1 LRLAS
6 TGLYAPEGLNIQRAK
21 LIAAPR
27 KPKALRKGAK
37 VAVFAPASPSEQL
50 EVTAGLAELRRLG
63 YEFTPV
69 QFPGSEG
76 YFAGSTPAR
85 LDAFVKAARHPE
97 IAALVALRG
106 GYGATY
112 LLDHNL
118 AAQLL
123 EPKCVIGF
131 SDLTSLQTYL
141 WQTCGWVTFHGPMV
155 TAGLNR
161 GADDSHGYDEDS
173 FLQAVGNANSGWEI
187 SLLGKSLVK
196 GVAEGPLLG
205 GCLTLLQTTI
215 GTPWELDTTGAILVL
230 EDRAMR
236 PYQVDRALMHLKQAG
251 KFQSLQG
258 VILGE
263 FPDSD
268 PGPKGSPSVQDVC
281 ERILSPI
288 GVPIVF
294 GASIGHTQRPML
306 TLPLGVQARLIS
318 SADGRLEILEPAV
331 VQ

>member
-1 LRLAS
+1 MTLPQ
-6 TGLYAPEGLNIQRAK
+6 G
-21 LIAAPR
+21 APR
-27 KPKALRKGAK
+27 KPKALRKGSK
-37 VAVFAPASPSEQL
+37 VAVFAPASPAEQL

-63 YEFTPV
+63 YEFIPV
-69 QFPGSEG
+69 QLPGSEG
-76 YFAGSTPAR
+76 YFAASAASR
-85 LDAFVKAARHPE
+85 LEAFLKAARHPE
-97 IAALVALRG
+97 IAGLVALRG

-112 LLDHNL
+112 LLDHDL
-118 AAQLL
+118 AAQLQ

-141 WQTCGWVTFHGPMV
+141 WQMCGWVTFLGPMV
-155 TAGLNR
+155 SAGLNR

-173 FLQAVGNANSGWEI
+173 FLQAVGNSNSGWEI
-187 SLLGKSLVK
+187 PLFGKAITR
-196 GVAEGPLLG
+196 GVAEGRLLG
-205 GCLTLLQTTI
+205 GCLTLLQTTL
-215 GTPWELDTTGAILVL
+215 GTPWEIETSGSILLL
-230 EDRAMR
+230 EDRGMR

-258 VILGE
+258 IILGE

-268 PGPKGSPSVQDVC
+268 PPVKGSPSVHDVC
-281 ERILSPI
+281 ARILRPL

-294 GASIGHTQRPML
+294 GAAVGHTKRPML

-318 SADGRLEILEPAV
+318 SGDGRLEILEPAV